1 MKTQNIP
8 LLDDSVDLLKL
19 SDVMRQTRLGHTFIY
34 RAMNQGTF
42 PKQLKIT
49 KRCVRW
55 RKSDILAWIN
65 KQSSL

>member
-1 MKTQNIP
+1 MKTQNTSHI
-8 LLDDSVDLLKL
+8 DDPDALLKL
-19 SDVMRQTRLGHTFIY
+19 SDVMLQTKLGHTYIY
-34 RAMNQGTF
+34 RAMHRGTF
-42 PKQLKIT
+42 PKQLKIA